1 MPESSVENSNHGGI
15 TAIIVKGYKAIAEE
29 IKMEIA
35 PLTILAGA
43 NSSGKSSVMQPLLL
57 MKQTLQATYDPGALL
72 LNGPHIK
79 FTSAKQLFNKS
90 GDRQVN
96 EFDVGIELDRKDA
109 TYYKLICTFSQT
121 DGKLVDVSRIKFGAT
136 SLLEATNGQELIFD
150 EKDSKPLLE
159 VAGFIFKQVI
169 IRVLEELTGEKEE
182 SIDEKISSS
191 NNTQDNRVSINF
203 IRKRCFLEGSTSIV
217 NLNNKNEVTKIAK
230 EGDPLVFSN
239 TFGRDIQRI
248 IHIPALRG
256 NPERIYQV
264 NAVGEEF
271 PGIFDNYVASIIN
284 FWQSGESPNGRE
296 NLDRLNY
303 YLNLLQLTTN
313 IEATQLDDTQVE
325 IKVGR
330 LPCAKSNG
338 SPDRPQDMVSIA
350 DVGFGVSQTLPV
362 LVALIMADPGQLVYI
377 EQPEIHLHPKATI
390 AIAQAFADAAKRGV
404 KVVVETHSELF
415 LTGVQS
421 LVAEDYLPSEL
432 VRLNWFTR
440 RSDGTTKID
449 SANLDNLGRFGD
461 WPEDFADT
469 ALSIQNRYLTAV
481 EQKMWSQQ

>member
-1 MPESSVENSNHGGI
+1 MSESPIENLVNNRGI
-15 TAIIVKGYKAIAEE
+15 TALIVKGYKAIADE
-29 IKMEIA
+29 INLEIA
-35 PLTILAGA
+35 PLTIFAGA

-72 LNGPHIK
+72 LNGPHVK
-79 FTSAKQLFNKS
+79 FTSAKQLFNKNNN
-90 GDRQVN
+90 GQIN
-96 EFDVGIELDRKDA
+96 KFDVGIELNKD
-109 TYYKLICTFSQT
+109 TKLICTFSQV
-121 DGKLVDVSRIKFGAT
+121 DGKLIDLPLMKFGRKTLTEVA
-136 SLLEATNGQELIFD
+136 NGQESNDDGKATIKLMEALDMSHNYRKAI
-150 EKDSKPLLE
+150 LL
-159 VAGFIFKQVI
+159 
-169 IRVLEELTGEKEE
+169 TNT
-182 SIDEKISSS
+182 S
-191 NNTQDNRVSINF
+191 NYYRKINF
-203 IRKRCFLEGSTSIV
+203 FRKRCFLEGYIIIKSK
-217 NLNNKNEVTKIAK
+217 NKEIDGLITEIQGNPFEFT
-230 EGDPLVFSN
+230 D
-239 TFGRDIQRI
+239 TFGKEIQRI

-264 NAVGEEF
+264 TAVGQEF
-271 PGIFDNYVASIIN
+271 PGVFDNYVASIIT
-284 FWQSGESPNGRE
+284 FWQSGESPNGKE

-330 LPCAKSNG
+330 LPCVKSNG
-338 SPDRPQDMVSIA
+338 NQDFPQDMVSIA

-432 VRLNWFTR
+432 VRLNWFSR

-449 SANLDNLGRFGD
+449 SATLDNLGRFGD

-481 EQKMWSQQ
+481 EQKLWN

>member
-1 MPESSVENSNHGGI
+1 MSESPIENPVHNRGI
-15 TAIIVKGYKAIAEE
+15 TALIVKGYKAIADE
-29 IKMEIA
+29 INLEIA
-35 PLTILAGA
+35 PLTIFAGA

-72 LNGPHIK
+72 LNGPHVK
-79 FTSAKQLFNKS
+79 FTSAEQLFNKNS
-90 GDRQVN
+90 NGQVN
-96 EFDVGIELDRKDA
+96 EFDVGIELDKDP
-109 TYYKLICTFSQT
+109 KLICTFSQI
-121 DGKLVDVSRIKFGAT
+121 DGRSIDIPRMKFGNINFV
-136 SLLEATNGQELIFD
+136 EMTNGQIILKD
-150 EKDSKPLLE
+150 EENASIIVEKINQAIPVRNHSIIKNQFLLE
-159 VAGFIFKQVI
+159 FNKGLF
-169 IRVLEELTGEKEE
+169 
-182 SIDEKISSS
+182 
-191 NNTQDNRVSINF
+191 VSLKF
-203 IRKRCFLEGSTSIV
+203 SRRRCFLVGVMS
-217 NLNNKNEVTKIAK
+217 ARK
-230 EGDPLVFSN
+230 EKQSKEITIDAINFGDFFSSE
-239 TFGRDIQRI
+239 IQRI
-248 IHIPALRG
+248 IHISALRG
-256 NPERIYQV
+256 NPERTYQV
-264 NAVGEEF
+264 TAVGQEF
-271 PGIFDNYVASIIN
+271 PGIFDNYVASIIT
-284 FWQSGESPNGRE
+284 FWQSRESPNGKE

-330 LPCAKSNG
+330 LPCAKANG
-338 SPDRPQDMVSIA
+338 DRDRPQDMVSIA

-377 EQPEIHLHPKATI
+377 EQPEIHLHPKATV

-449 SANLDNLGRFGD
+449 RANLDNLGRFGD

-481 EQKMWSQQ
+481 EHKLWNQK

>member
-1 MPESSVENSNHGGI
+1 MSESPIENPVNNRGI
-15 TAIIVKGYKAIAEE
+15 TALIVKGYKAIADE
-29 IKMEIA
+29 INVEIA
-35 PLTILAGA
+35 PLTIFAGA

-72 LNGPHIK
+72 LNGPHVK

-90 GDRQVN
+90 GNIQVN

-109 TYYKLICTFSQT
+109 LYAKLICTFSQT
-121 DGKLVDVSRIKFGAT
+121 DGKLLDVPRIKFGGN
-136 SLLEATNGQELIFD
+136 SLAEATNGQELILEGQD
-150 EKDSKPLLE
+150 ANPLLE
-159 VAGFIFKQVI
+159 VKQAI
-169 IRVLEELTGEKEE
+169 IQILEELTGKKEE
-182 SIDEKISSS
+182 SIDEKVLSD
-191 NNTQDNRVSINF
+191 NTKDSYVSINF
-203 IRKRCFLEGSTSIV
+203 IRKRCFLEGDISIV
-217 NLNNKNEVTKIAK
+217 SIKNKHEVTKIT
-230 EGDPLVFSN
+230 GLPLEFSN
-239 TFGRDIQRI
+239 TFGREIQRI

-256 NPERIYQV
+256 NPERTYQV
-264 NAVGEEF
+264 TAVGQEF
-271 PGIFDNYVASIIN
+271 PGIFDNYVASIIT

-330 LPCAKSNG
+330 LPCVITNG
-338 SPDRPQDMVSIA
+338 NQDRPQDMVSIA

-415 LTGVQS
+415 LTGIQS

-432 VRLNWFTR
+432 VRLNWFSR

-449 SANLDNLGRFGD
+449 SATLDNLGRFGD

-481 EQKMWSQQ
+481 EQKLWN

>member
-1 MPESSVENSNHGGI
+1 MSESPIENPVNTLGI
-15 TAIIVKGYKAIAEE
+15 TAIIVKGYKAIADE
-29 IKMEIA
+29 INLEIA
-35 PLTILAGA
+35 PLTIFAGA

-72 LNGPHIK
+72 LNGSHVK
-79 FTSAKQLFNKS
+79 FTSAKQLFNKNS
-90 GDRQVN
+90 NGQVN
-96 EFDVGIELDRKDA
+96 EFDVGIELDKDI
-109 TYYKLICTFSQT
+109 KLICTFRQT
-121 DGKLVDVSRIKFGAT
+121 DGKIIDIPRIKFGST
-136 SLLEATNGQELIFD
+136 VLTEVVDGQELISED
-150 EKDSKPLLE
+150 QAAIQLIGALE
-159 VAGFIFKQVI
+159 
-169 IRVLEELTGEKEE
+169 RVFHESLE
-182 SIDEKISSS
+182 SIFDQKISPSTNISS
-191 NNTQDNRVSINF
+191 YYIKIRF
-203 IRKRCFLEGSTSIV
+203 IRKRCFLEGNISIESK
-217 NLNNKNEVTKIAK
+217 NKEIKGATKL
-230 EGDPLVFSN
+230 GGTPLEFSN
-239 TFGRDIQRI
+239 TFGKEIQRI

-256 NPERIYQV
+256 NPERTYQV
-264 NAVGEEF
+264 TAVGQEF
-271 PGIFDNYVASIIN
+271 PGIFDNYVASIIT
-284 FWQSGESPNGRE
+284 FWQSGESPNGKE

-303 YLNLLQLTTN
+303 YLNLLQITTN
-313 IEATQLDDTQVE
+313 IEANQLDDTQVE

-330 LPCAKSNG
+330 LPCAKANG
-338 SPDRPQDMVSIA
+338 NQDRPQDMVSIA

-377 EQPEIHLHPKATI
+377 EQPEIHLHPKATV

-432 VRLNWFTR
+432 VKLNWFTR

-469 ALSIQNRYLTAV
+469 ALSTQNRYLTAV
-481 EQKMWSQQ
+481 EQKLWSQQ

>member
-1 MPESSVENSNHGGI
+1 MSESPIENLVNNRGI
-15 TAIIVKGYKAIAEE
+15 TALIVKGYKAIADE
-29 IKMEIA
+29 INLEIA
-35 PLTILAGA
+35 PLTIFAGA

-72 LNGPHIK
+72 LNGPHVK
-79 FTSAKQLFNKS
+79 FTSAKQLFNKNS
-90 GDRQVN
+90 NGQVN
-96 EFDVGIELDRKDA
+96 EFDVGIELDKQS
-109 TYYKLICTFSQT
+109 KLICTFSKK
-121 DGKLVDVSRIKFGAT
+121 DDKLINLFCVKFGKEHLT
-136 SLLEATNGQELIFD
+136 KIENDGTLFLGEEHIRIILEEIDEFTNSYDIYLLQQELENGKGLRQSLFFH
-150 EKDSKPLLE
+150 
-159 VAGFIFKQVI
+159 G
-169 IRVLEELTGEKEE
+169 
-182 SIDEKISSS
+182 
-191 NNTQDNRVSINF
+191 
-203 IRKRCFLEGSTSIV
+203 KRCFLEGQLRIEHRLMRTANIPV
-217 NLNNKNEVTKIAK
+217 E
-230 EGDPLVFSN
+230 FSN
-239 TFGRDIQRI
+239 LFGTEIQRI

-256 NPERIYQV
+256 NPERTYQIT
-264 NAVGEEF
+264 AVGQEF
-271 PGIFDNYVASIIN
+271 PGVFDNYVASIIT
-284 FWQSGESPNGRE
+284 FWQSGESPKGRE

-338 SPDRPQDMVSIA
+338 SQDFPQDMVSIA

-362 LVALIMADPGQLVYI
+362 LVALIMADPGQLVYV

-421 LVAEDYLPSEL
+421 LVAEDYLPNEL

-481 EQKMWSQQ
+481 EQKIWNQQ

>member
-1 MPESSVENSNHGGI
+1 MSEFPENPVNNRGI
-15 TAIIVKGYKAIAEE
+15 TAIIVKGYKAIADE
-29 IKMEIA
+29 INVEIV
-35 PLTILAGA
+35 PLTIFAGA

-72 LNGPHIK
+72 LNGPHVK

-90 GDRQVN
+90 SNGQVN
-96 EFDVGIELDRKDA
+96 EFDIGIEINKDA
-109 TYYKLICTFSQT
+109 KLICTFTQ
-121 DGKLVDVSRIKFGAT
+121 L
-136 SLLEATNGQELIFD
+136 D
-150 EKDSKPLLE
+150 EKPIDLKMIELGKTDLFQFIITKGRDVIHDEQTANKIIKNITDNSDYSIEKILLPLPDTIGKNMYTFNLHTSNKLFPIENFEDHSVSLE
-159 VAGFIFKQVI
+159 V
-169 IRVLEELTGEKEE
+169 E
-182 SIDEKISSS
+182 
-191 NNTQDNRVSINF
+191 
-203 IRKRCFLEGSTSIV
+203 RKRCFFGGNISIE
-217 NLNNKNEVTKIAK
+217 NKTERVKIAFK
-230 EGDPLVFSN
+230 TSGLFEAE
-239 TFGRDIQRI
+239 IHRI

-256 NPERIYQV
+256 NPERTYQV
-264 NAVGEEF
+264 TAVGQEF
-271 PGIFDNYVASIIN
+271 PGVFDNYVASIIT
-284 FWQSGESPNGRE
+284 FWQSGEAPNGRE

-330 LPCAKSNG
+330 LPCTKSNG
-338 SPDRPQDMVSIA
+338 NQDRPQDMVSIA

-377 EQPEIHLHPKATI
+377 EQPEIHLHPKATV

-415 LTGVQS
+415 LTGVQA
-421 LVAEDYLPSEL
+421 LVAEDYLHSEL

-449 SANLDNLGRFGD
+449 SANLDHLGRFGD

-481 EQKMWSQQ
+481 EQKLWS

>member
-1 MPESSVENSNHGGI
+1 MSESPIENLVNNRGI
-15 TAIIVKGYKAIAEE
+15 TALIVKGYKAIADE
-29 IKMEIA
+29 INVEIA
-35 PLTILAGA
+35 PLTIFAGA

-72 LNGPHIK
+72 LNGPHVK
-79 FTSAKQLFNKS
+79 FTSAKQLFNKNS
-90 GDRQVN
+90 DGQVN
-96 EFDVGIELDRKDA
+96 EFDVGIEIYNSA
-109 TYYKLICTFSQT
+109 KLICTFIQI
-121 DGKLVDVSRIKFGAT
+121 DGKAIDLRRVRMGNPELI
-136 SLLEATNGQELIFD
+136 EITNGEKVLDDEQDPNQILNKIRQTSYFSNYTSPEKEPLLLKSIEGSFVNLIF
-150 EKDSKPLLE
+150 
-159 VAGFIFKQVI
+159 V
-169 IRVLEELTGEKEE
+169 
-182 SIDEKISSS
+182 
-191 NNTQDNRVSINF
+191 
-203 IRKRCFLEGSTSIV
+203 RKRCFLEGVITIENESRTVKAGGTPLEI
-217 NLNNKNEVTKIAK
+217 NNY
-230 EGDPLVFSN
+230 
-239 TFGRDIQRI
+239 FGREIQKI
-248 IHIPALRG
+248 IHVPALRG

-264 NAVGEEF
+264 TAVGQEF
-271 PGIFDNYVASIIN
+271 PGVFDNYVASIIT
-284 FWQSGESPNGRE
+284 FWQSGESPNGKE

-303 YLNLLQLTTN
+303 YLDLLQLTTN

-330 LPCAKSNG
+330 LPCAKDNG
-338 SPDRPQDMVSIA
+338 NQNRPQDMVSIA

-481 EQKMWSQQ
+481 EQKLWNQQ

>member
-1 MPESSVENSNHGGI
+1 MPESSVENPVNNGGI
-15 TAIIVKGYKAIAEE
+15 TAIIVKGYKAIADE

-72 LNGPHIK
+72 LNGSHVK

-90 GDRQVN
+90 GDIQVN

-109 TYYKLICTFSQT
+109 TYANLICTFSQT
-121 DGKLVDVSRIKFGAT
+121 DGKLLDVPRIKFGGT
-136 SLLEATNGQELIFD
+136 SLAEATNGQELILEGQD
-150 EKDSKPLLE
+150 ANPLLE
-159 VAGFIFKQVI
+159 VADFIFKQAVI
-169 IRVLEELTGEKEE
+169 QILEELIGRKEE
-182 SIDEKISSS
+182 SIDDKILLS
-191 NNTQDNRVSINF
+191 NNTKDSHVSINF
-203 IRKRCFLEGSTSIV
+203 IRKRCFLEGDVSIV
-217 NLNNKNEVTKIAK
+217 SNKNKNEATKII
-230 EGDPLVFSN
+230 GTPLEFSN
-239 TFGRDIQRI
+239 TFGREIHRI

-256 NPERIYQV
+256 NPERTYQV
-264 NAVGEEF
+264 TAVGQEF
-271 PGIFDNYVASIIN
+271 PGVFDNYVASIIT
-284 FWQSGESPNGRE
+284 FWQSGESPTGRE
-296 NLDRLNY
+296 SLDRLNY

-338 SPDRPQDMVSIA
+338 SQARPQDMVSIA

-469 ALSIQNRYLTAV
+469 ALSLQNRYLTAV